1 MIGAGLDGRANMA
14 NMKDALRLTMF
25 AIRLVAVLV
34 TMEARTPWVVGP
46 PRGK

>member
-46 PRGK
+46 SRGK